1 MLSFYLYRVKVIS
14 PKQKM
19 LFDGEKTST
28 EILKEV
34 LLSKPSKELK
44 KGFVWHIG
52 NVTEINDAGIY
63 FAIGRTTKSIVER
76 YDEVDKNFVEED
88 FETSPY
94 THAILDLQY
103 QVLAVASKSRLSP
116 KAKGIAKQFER
127 LANDSLIVKSLE
139 RKVEVAELN
148 DPETFISHIQRAYSV
163 VHFSMNFG
171 EPNPWDVNED
181 FQKPMQSLLH
191 EASGTRGRT
200 SISGPDLDREIIEE
214 LTRATASTGNTAKAI
229 VKSSKESKG
238 VTKYLK
244 ANPVAIN
251 EEGLEKDG
259 LHKFISRVREAYL
272 NIRKIN
278 KKTQ

>member
-1 MLSFYLYRVKVIS
+1 V
-14 PKQKM
+14 
-19 LFDGEKTST
+19 LFDQEKTSPD
-28 EILKEV
+28 ILREV

-94 THAILDLQY
+94 THAILDLKY

-116 KAKGIAKQFER
+116 KAKAIAKQFEK
-127 LANDSLIVKSLE
+127 LANDTLIVKSLK

-171 EPNPWDVNED
+171 EPNPWDVNKD

-200 SISGPDLDREIIEE
+200 SISGPDLDRELIEE

-229 VKSSKESKG
+229 VKSSKELKG

-244 ANPVAIN
+244 ANPVALN

-259 LHKFISRVREAYL
+259 LQKFISRVREAYL

-278 KKTQ
+278 QKTQ